1 MTEIDKVGVV
11 GAGQMGGGI
20 AEVCARSG
28 CDVLVVEQNRI
39 ALESGRDRILGSLDR
54 AVRSGKLS
62 AAEREQAA
70 WRLRFETD
78 LGELADR
85 QLVIEA
91 VIEDSQ
97 VKTEILAT
105 VDKVLTDR
113 AAIIASNTSSIPIMK
128 LATATDR
135 PGNVIG
141 LHFFNPVPVLP
152 LVEVVSSLTTSPR
165 TRDRVE
171 TFVTKVLGKQTIRAT
186 DRAGFVVNALLV
198 PYLLAAIRMVESG
211 LYGRKT
217 GRGFH
222 AYPSRDGE
230 K

>member
-141 LHFFNPVPVLP
+141 LHFFNPVPVLS

-186 DRAGFVVNALLV
+186 DRPGFVVNALLV
-198 PYLLAAIRMVESG
+198 P
-211 LYGRKT
+211 
-217 GRGFH
+217 
-222 AYPSRDGE
+222 
-230 K
+230 